1 MRMTFLGKYRE
12 AGLLILR
19 LGLGCLFIY
28 LSAPVVL
35 GGAAKWAHFAVPLR
49 HFGIRSHLDWW
60 GLTAALLQLI
70 GGVLMLLGLLFR
82 IGVIFNLL
90 WVILVTLAIWRPGL
104 AAYTSL
110 EMCVILASLLL
121 IGPGKFS
128 FDHA

>member
-12 AGLLILR
+12 AGLLLLR
-19 LGLGCLFIY
+19 FGLGCLFIY

-35 GGAAKWAHFAVPLR
+35 GGAARWVRFAVPLR
-49 HFGIRSHLDWW
+49 HFGIHAHLDWW
-60 GLTAALLQLI
+60 GLTAALLQTI

-90 WVILVTLAIWRPGL
+90 WLIVVTLAIWRPGL
-104 AAYTSL
+104 ASYNSL

-128 FDHA
+128 FDKA